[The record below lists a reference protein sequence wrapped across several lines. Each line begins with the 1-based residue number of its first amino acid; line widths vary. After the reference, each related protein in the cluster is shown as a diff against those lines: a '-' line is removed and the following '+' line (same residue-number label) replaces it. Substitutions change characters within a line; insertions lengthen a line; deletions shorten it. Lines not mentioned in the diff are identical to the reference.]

1 MAHHRIQARRKG
13 ISIIEALVALAVMAF
28 GMLSMVG
35 VQVTLRLNSDVARQR
50 AEATRIATQA
60 VDTLRGF
67 TRLAT
72 TPGQPAWADI
82 ATALLS
88 EVVADNTT
96 YRLARTVRNGTDA
109 GVAGLLVKVVEVKVS
124 WQDRTNAEQSV
135 TLDTVIAGV
144 DPAVVGLL
152 TSPAQPSAMHQING
166 RHWSI
171 PPEATS
177 VSGDPLSSQFTPPG
191 STGVTW
197 FFNNLTGALRI
208 SGADGDATAK
218 LISGLVNFDL
228 SATPDAVSPAGPALN
243 LSAAPNALALVAT
256 TVRAT
261 GTTTKCYADA
271 AGASAR
277 LRYFCAVIPV
287 DDKGWGGRLN
297 VGLSLTGPPAVTV
310 CRYTPAAN
318 PPLHADHPE
327 VYCSQTA
334 ADPDC
339 VKTRVK
345 GNLINQNFLVILTA
359 NSCPPPTT
367 LPHQS

>member
-1 MAHHRIQARRKG
+1 MAHQRIQARRKG

-67 TRLAT
+67 TRLGVTA
-72 TPGQPAWADI
+72 GQFAWADI
-82 ATALLS
+82 ATQATS
-88 EVVADNTT
+88 DVVAENTT
-96 YRLARTVRNGTDA
+96 YRLTRTVRNGTTGGTGA
-109 GVAGLLVKVVEVKVS
+109 LLVKVVEVQVS
-124 WQDRTNAEQSV
+124 WRDRANAEQSV
-135 TLDTVIAGV
+135 TLDTVITGV

-152 TSPAQPSAMHQING
+152 TAPARPSAMHQIGG

-177 VSGDPLSSQFTPPG
+177 VSGDPLHSQFAPPG

-197 FFNNLTGALRI
+197 FFNNLTGALRV

-218 LISGLVNFDL
+218 LISGVVNFDL
-228 SATPDAVSPAGPALN
+228 SATPNAVSPAGPALD
-243 LSAAPNALALVAT
+243 LAAAPNALALVAT
-256 TVRAT
+256 TERAT
-261 GTTTKCYADA
+261 GTTTKCYADP

-287 DDKGWGGRLN
+287 DDKGWGGQLN

-318 PPLHADHPE
+318 PPLNADHPKS
-327 VYCSQTA
+327 YCSKTA
-334 ADPDC
+334 ADADC

-345 GNLINQNFLVILTA
+345 GNLINQNFLVIA
-359 NSCPPPTT
+359 AAPACPATT
-367 LPHQS
+367 LQHQP